1 MLLGSPGLAVE
12 REIVGRPGE
21 GENPAAAAWFCC
33 TAARACW
40 APVDLGLLEKKLVI
54 RLPFEV
60 EGRLSPDLTG

>member
-1 MLLGSPGLAVE
+1 VVVEVSMLLGSPGLAVE

-21 GENPAAAAWFCC
+21 GENPVA
-33 TAARACW
+33 AARACW